1 MDSHLQILDSGGD
14 GMSDVKS
21 GKPSYEVY
29 EMAIHQA
36 GIGVHDL
43 STMNVEALRDERNL
57 CSALIGAAEDWMCQI
72 NDELMRRGAKI

>member
-1 MDSHLQILDSGGD
+1 
-14 GMSDVKS
+14 MSDVKS

-29 EMAIHQA
+29 EMAIHRA

-43 STMNVEALRDERNL
+43 STMSAEDLHDERDL
-57 CSALIGAAEDWMCQI
+57 CSALIGAAEDWMCRI